1 MNNNVTRWPR
11 FKRGLKWLGIS
22 LLAAIVLL
30 AGSGAIYEFAG
41 KRSAARDYPP
51 PGQLVDIGGRNMHLD
66 CRGSGSPTVVFEAG
80 LGTGGSLD
88 WALVH
93 DAVAG
98 ITRACAYDR
107 AGIMWSDPKSTPQ
120 DAVAIADDLHATLAA
135 AGISGPLVLV
145 GHSIG
150 GPYVTTYVGKHG
162 EQVAGLVLVDPSHP
176 EQAERLQKVTNQ
188 PVNAK
193 DGLGK
198 IKLASALSGLGI
210 VRLAMRGKGDP
221 RVPAEISAA
230 KEAYGP
236 KSLKGALSEIEGRER
251 SMQQAMSAHDFDD
264 RPLLV
269 LTAMAPFTPSQIEAM
284 GHTPEVAAR
293 IKDNWKQLNAEQT
306 AWSTRGQQRLL
317 GDATHYIQFD
327 RPDAVISAIQETVN
341 EVRGAQAGG
350 TPAAPAVQAD
360 EATQAVPVAGPP
372 AGMAVKPAR

>member
-1 MNNNVTRWPR
+1 MNNNVARWPR
-11 FKRGLKWLGIS
+11 FRRGLKWLGIS
-22 LLAAIVLL
+22 LLAAVVLL

-51 PGQLVDIGGRNMHLD
+51 PGQRVDIGGRNMHLD
-66 CRGSGSPTVVFEAG
+66 CRGAGSPTVVFEAG

-93 DAVAG
+93 DAVADT
-98 ITRACAYDR
+98 TRACAYDR

-120 DAVAIADDLHATLAA
+120 DAVAIADDLHATLTA

-145 GHSIG
+145 AHSIG
-150 GPYVTTYVGKHG
+150 GPYATTYVGRHG

-188 PVNAK
+188 PVNAQ

-210 VRLAMRGKGDP
+210 VRLAMRGKGDA
-221 RVPAEISAA
+221 RVPAAISAA

-236 KSLKGALSEIEGRER
+236 KSLKGALSEVEGRER
-251 SMQQAMSAHDFDD
+251 SMQQALSAHDFGD

-269 LTAMAPFTPSQIEAM
+269 LTAMAPFKPSEIETM

-293 IKDNWKQLNAEQT
+293 IKDNWKQLNAEQ
-306 AWSTRGQQRLL
+306 AGWSTRGQQRLL
-317 GDATHYIQFD
+317 DDATHYIQFD
-327 RPDAVISAIQETVN
+327 RPDAVIGAIHEIVD
-341 EVRGAQAGG
+341 EVRGAQAS
-350 TPAAPAVQAD
+350 AN
-360 EATQAVPVAGPP
+360 QAVPVAGPP
-372 AGMAVKPAR
+372 AGIAATPSY